1 VIHLVEAVTFVPRT
15 NDGPLD
21 CSCGESMLASEFAQH
36 RRDSGLLTSKPHKA
50 VPSEKEMPSAWR
62 RPLKTCEFPG
72 CKKGLKARGL
82 CQGHY
87 DQQKKGQ
94 PLRALRYYGVAA

>member
-36 RRDSGLLTSKPHKA
+36 RRDSGLLIEKSFRA
-50 VPSEKEMPSAWR
+50 LPSEKDMPSAWN
-62 RPLKTCEFPG
+62 RPLKACNFAG
-72 CKKGLKARGL
+72 CNKPLAHKGLCR
-82 CQGHY
+82 GHY

-94 PLRALRYYGVAA
+94 ELRPLRYYGVVA